1 VDGAVSVHDVVV
13 VGFEWQQQQR
23 EATAVR
29 RLSCAALVEDD
40 PTERLMIVRVVGD
53 TAADNND
60 DG

>member
-1 VDGAVSVHDVVV
+1 MAAAATRSDGCAPSIA
-13 VGFEWQQQQR
+13 QSIQKP
-23 EATAVR
+23 
-29 RLSCAALVEDD
+29 SCAALVEDD